1 MYGERDGALDSD
13 VGRGGGR
20 RNRITCRRDCHPN
33 RLLMGGGWK
42 RWGWD
47 GGLGWM

>member
-1 MYGERDGALDSD
+1 MYGEKDGALDSD

-33 RLLMGGGWK
+33 RLGGGK
-42 RWGWD
+42 KV
-47 GGLGWM
+47 GGGGGVGVDMM